1 VKVTDDAGL
10 STVVH
15 PVPTAA
21 ADGPIDSLVSPF
33 GVVGREFPAPA
44 PRGADRVRFHSADV
58 GSGQSGVTS
67 DPAKRGLVAGRVLD
81 DDVLARFIAIVE
93 GAERYAG
100 RGLRDKPVSC
110 TARELDGPVID
121 LDGVPR
127 CTAHEYA
134 QPGCP
139 VVPLD
144 RDGPMRWVRGLDLIT
159 LRETWLPAVMVC
171 FGMGEVSRP
180 ERFWYRVSTGHAIHT
195 DPVEALVRA
204 IAEVI
209 ERDANAI
216 LWLQRLPLP
225 LVSARRLTERCQYL
239 IEWAERHFI
248 ETYVFDSTTDLGVP
262 TAYCLQIAK
271 HDAHERQL
279 VGAGAGRDIAAAS
292 EKALLEATTIRGISK
307 KRRVLPHDF
316 KDFEAFDTACY
327 MALPEQKHA
336 FEFLTRGLATRPVSD
351 RADRLPDAPPETLAD
366 LVWRLA
372 DSGMQAVAADRTT
385 RELADVGLWEVVVV
399 VPELQPMSLNALA
412 QFRAHSRLYTAP
424 GRMGYR
430 CLTEEELNP
439 WPQPLA

>member
-1 VKVTDDAGL
+1 MKVTDDGRL
-10 STVVH
+10 SAVIH
-15 PVPTAA
+15 PPTAA
-21 ADGPIDSLVSPF
+21 ADGLIDSLVSPF
-33 GVVGREFPAPA
+33 GVVGQEYSAPA
-44 PRGADRVRFHSADV
+44 PRGADRIRFHSADV
-58 GSGQSGVTS
+58 GSGRSGVSS
-67 DPAKRGLVAGRVLD
+67 DTAKRVRVAGRVLD
-81 DDVLARFIAIVE
+81 DYALARFIAIAE

-100 RGLRDKPVSC
+100 KGLRDKPILCAAS
-110 TARELDGPVID
+110 ELDGPVID
-121 LDGVPR
+121 LDRAPR
-127 CTAHEYA
+127 CTAREYA

-144 RDGPMRWVRGLDLIT
+144 KNGPMRWVKGFDLIT

-171 FGMGEVSRP
+171 FGMGEVPPS
-180 ERFWYRVSTGHAIHT
+180 ERFWYRISTGHAIHT

-225 LVSARRLTERCQYL
+225 LVSARRLTERSQYL
-239 IEWAERHFI
+239 IDWAERHFI

-262 TAYCLQIAK
+262 TAYCLQIAR
-271 HDAHERQL
+271 HDTHERQL
-279 VGAGAGRDIAAAS
+279 VGAGAGRDIGAAS
-292 EKALLEATTIRGISK
+292 EKALLEVTTTRGIS
-307 KRRVLPHDF
+307 RSRMVLPQDF
-316 KDFEAFDTACY
+316 KEFEAFDTACH

-336 FEFLTRGLATRPVSD
+336 FEFLTCGLATRPVSD
-351 RADRLPDAPPETLAD
+351 RADRLPTAPPEALAD
-366 LVWRLA
+366 LTRRLA

-385 RELADVGLWEVVVV
+385 RELADVGLCEVVVV
-399 VPELQPMSLNALA
+399 IPELQPMSLNALA

-424 GRMGYR
+424 ERMGYR

>member
-1 VKVTDDAGL
+1 VTA
-10 STVVH
+10 
-15 PVPTAA
+15 
-21 ADGPIDSLVSPF
+21 
-33 GVVGREFPAPA
+33 E
-44 PRGADRVRFHSADV
+44 
-58 GSGQSGVTS
+58 
-67 DPAKRGLVAGRVLD
+67 PAKRALVAGRALD
-81 DDVLARFIAIVE
+81 DEVAARLIAIAE

-100 RGLRDKPVSC
+100 RGLRDKPIFC
-110 TARELDGPVID
+110 PARELDGAVID
-121 LDGVPR
+121 LDRLPR

-139 VVPLD
+139 VVPVD
-144 RDGPMRWVRGLDLIT
+144 KDAPMRWVKGVDLIT

-171 FGMGEVSRP
+171 FGMGELSQS

-225 LVSARRLTERCQYL
+225 LVSPRLLTERCQYL
-239 IEWAERHFI
+239 IDWAERHFI

-279 VGAGAGRDIAAAS
+279 VGAGAGRGIEAAS
-292 EKALLEATTIRGISK
+292 EKALLEAITIRGISRS
-307 KRRVLPHDF
+307 RRALPQDF
-316 KDFEAFDTACY
+316 KDFEAFDVACY
-327 MALPEQKHA
+327 MALPEQQDA
-336 FEFLTRGLATRPVSD
+336 FEFLTRGLARRPVSD
-351 RADRLPDAPPETLAD
+351 RVGRLPAAPAEALAD
-366 LVWRLA
+366 LVRRLA
-372 DSGMQAVAADRTT
+372 DSGMHAVAADRTT

-399 VPELQPMSLNALA
+399 IPDLQPMSLSALA
-412 QFRAHSRLYTAP
+412 QFRAHSRLYAAP

-439 WPQPLA
+439 CPQPLA